1 MKLIWQTIH
10 GDLCGALA
18 SEPENVLAHVWNH
31 EGWRM
36 SCIFETTD
44 EERLTYG
51 SAEAAQLNAQ
61 ELMNAWVERHT
72 LGWKDKSPDTLKRE
86 QRAELLEALEGVIR
100 VADRDTV
107 EFEAA
112 RAAVAKAKGGSAS

>member
-10 GDLCGALA
+10 GDLCGALPL
-18 SEPENVLAHVWNH
+18 EPENFLAHVWNH

-72 LGWKDKSPDTLKRE
+72 LGWKDQSPDTLKRE